1 MADSYGGPVWCM
13 AANNAG
19 TLLAIGCEDGCVRL
33 FDLTDGDLLYKRSF
47 EPQKGAVQRSS
58 ATRLLDAST
67 SLPARF
73 LCQCIL

>member
-33 FDLTDGDLLYKRSF
+33 FDLTDGDLSYKRSF
-47 EPQKGAVQRSS
+47 EPQKGAVQRRR
-58 ATRLLDAST
+58 AAGVAGAS
-67 SLPARF
+67 
-73 LCQCIL
+73 I